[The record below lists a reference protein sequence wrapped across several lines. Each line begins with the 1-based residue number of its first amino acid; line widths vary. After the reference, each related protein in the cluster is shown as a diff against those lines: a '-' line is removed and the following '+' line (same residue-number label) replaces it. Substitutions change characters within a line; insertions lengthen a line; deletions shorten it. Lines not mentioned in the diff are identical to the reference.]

1 MSNILNKEDI
11 LDILNSNEIKK
22 LLSKYNIKSL
32 IRFGSINTDEFYE
45 YSDVDLAVISDIKL
59 SFDDLI
65 TLEFTLQGLLNRE
78 IDIIDLNSNNLDL
91 FIKINILNTGVL
103 IHTFD
108 NNFTLEQY
116 TDFRRKF
123 KDKFGKEKI
132 ELLDLFYGYKCKALT
147 IPEIAEMYGE
157 DYIKMHDKIS
167 NARESAIFT
176 Y

>member
-78 IDIIDLNSNNLDL
+78 IDIIDLNSSTLDI

-108 NNFTLEQY
+108 DNFTLNKFYNSVDRTYIENENY
-116 TDFRRKF
+116 IYFRR
-123 KDKFGKEKI
+123 
-132 ELLDLFYGYKCKALT
+132 LDVLT
-147 IPEIAEMYGE
+147 
-157 DYIKMHDKIS
+157 
-167 NARESAIFT
+167 
-176 Y
+176 

>member
-78 IDIIDLNSNNLDL
+78 IDIIDLNSSTLDI

-108 NNFTLEQY
+108 DNFTLNKFYNSVDRTYIENENY
-116 TDFRRKF
+116 MYFRR
-123 KDKFGKEKI
+123 
-132 ELLDLFYGYKCKALT
+132 LDVLT
-147 IPEIAEMYGE
+147 
-157 DYIKMHDKIS
+157 
-167 NARESAIFT
+167 
-176 Y
+176 

>member
-32 IRFGSINTDEFYE
+32 IRFGSINTEEFYE

-78 IDIIDLNSNNLDL
+78 IDIIDLNSSTLDI

-108 NNFTLEQY
+108 DNFTLNKFYNSVDRTYIENENY
-116 TDFRRKF
+116 IYFRR
-123 KDKFGKEKI
+123 
-132 ELLDLFYGYKCKALT
+132 LDVLT
-147 IPEIAEMYGE
+147 
-157 DYIKMHDKIS
+157 
-167 NARESAIFT
+167 
-176 Y
+176 

>member
-78 IDIIDLNSNNLDL
+78 IDIIDLNSSTLDI
-91 FIKINILNTGVL
+91 FIKINILNTGVF

-108 NNFTLEQY
+108 DNFTLNKFYNSVDRTYIENENY
-116 TDFRRKF
+116 IYFRR
-123 KDKFGKEKI
+123 
-132 ELLDLFYGYKCKALT
+132 LDVLT
-147 IPEIAEMYGE
+147 
-157 DYIKMHDKIS
+157 
-167 NARESAIFT
+167 
-176 Y
+176 

>member
-108 NNFTLEQY
+108 DNFTLNKFYNSVDRTYIENENY
-116 TDFRRKF
+116 IYFRR
-123 KDKFGKEKI
+123 
-132 ELLDLFYGYKCKALT
+132 LDVLT
-147 IPEIAEMYGE
+147 
-157 DYIKMHDKIS
+157 
-167 NARESAIFT
+167 
-176 Y
+176 

>member
-45 YSDVDLAVISDIKL
+45 NTDVDLAVISDIKL

-78 IDIIDLNSNNLDL
+78 IDIIDLNSSTLDI

-108 NNFTLEQY
+108 DNFTLNKFYNSVDRTYIENENY
-116 TDFRRKF
+116 IYFRR
-123 KDKFGKEKI
+123 
-132 ELLDLFYGYKCKALT
+132 LDVLT
-147 IPEIAEMYGE
+147 
-157 DYIKMHDKIS
+157 
-167 NARESAIFT
+167 
-176 Y
+176 

>member
-78 IDIIDLNSNNLDL
+78 IDIIDLNSSTLDI

-108 NNFTLEQY
+108 DNFTLNKFFNSVDRTYIENENY
-116 TDFRRKF
+116 IYFRR
-123 KDKFGKEKI
+123 
-132 ELLDLFYGYKCKALT
+132 LDVLT
-147 IPEIAEMYGE
+147 
-157 DYIKMHDKIS
+157 
-167 NARESAIFT
+167 
-176 Y
+176 